1 MLITV
6 LQADQTVLLLTQSPT
21 TTQLQLAD
29 NSQHAELCTLQDRLT
44 SVAQEHTIS
53 QERRGL
59 LRQEL
64 EVRQQA
70 HPALLAEKLSME
82 TRLAEDHTAC
92 THTNA
97 RLQALQEQVQALNVE
112 NGSREP
118 LSETQER
125 IAALESA
132 HTRAVADQAQQEAK
146 TRELRS
152 LIEQRA
158 NELASLQKA
167 AQERNQV
174 AISAA
179 LNNDKL
185 KR

>member
-1 MLITV
+1 V
-6 LQADQTVLLLTQSPT
+6 
-21 TTQLQLAD
+21 
-29 NSQHAELCTLQDRLT
+29 
-44 SVAQEHTIS
+44 
-53 QERRGL
+53 
-59 LRQEL
+59 RQEL
-64 EVRQQA
+64 EVRQLT

-92 THTNA
+92 TQANA
-97 RLQALQEQVQALNVE
+97 RLHVLQEQVQALNVE

-132 HTRAVADQAQQEAK
+132 HTRAVADQAQQEAQ
-146 TRELRS
+146 TSEIQS

-158 NELASLQKA
+158 KELVSLQNA
-167 AQERNQV
+167 AQERNQA
-174 AISAA
+174 AIVAA
-179 LNNDKL
+179 LNKDKL